1 MERAFACAGTGEY
14 EWLGFRTDLPREFN
28 PERGYIATANNNVHP
43 PGYEGRPVFYHSSEG
58 VETSRITRLHQVL
71 GSFEA
76 PTIEEHIQIQQDDYL
91 LAAERDIPLFS
102 GWVSSDPDIDWAR
115 DLIESW
121 DAKLSKE
128 STAGAMYVRWNEEV
142 DERARHTDMQLSQR
156 RMFIEAGLRSAI
168 DRLTE

>member
-1 MERAFACAGTGEY
+1 M
-14 EWLGFRTDLPREFN
+14 
-28 PERGYIATANNNVHP
+28 
-43 PGYEGRPVFYHSSEG
+43 
-58 VETSRITRLHQVL
+58 ETSRITRLHQVL

-128 STAGAMYVRWNEEV
+128 STEGAM
-142 DERARHTDMQLSQR
+142 LSVGMR
-156 RMFIEAGLRSAI
+156 RSMKEPDILICSYHNAVCL
-168 DRLTE
+168 